1 MQYLKNDVFD
11 NLVVYELNR
20 WGSQYGAGRAE
31 HEKMLGGR
39 IWDACQKYGIKNML
53 ALFSFGVT
61 RTLWFSTV
69 PRDRAGQIEWA
80 EKITE
85 EFSRVGDIRLMSGL
99 TLEDIKTM
107 ELVWKQAADRLNTY
121 VANKKPVEPKLPTK
135 PEPIEQ
141 KKNEEPKQRE
151 EAKAKPEPSDQKSP
165 EQIEQDDKKTMW
177 RRLIG
182 SIAGA
187 LSFVVDK
194 IPIPLPIK
202 YVVKII
208 LTAIATFF
216 K

>member
-80 EKITE
+80 EKIAE
-85 EFSRVGDIRLMSGL
+85 EYARVGDIRLMSGL

-107 ELVWKQAADRLNTY
+107 ELVWKQAADRLDYY

-135 PEPIEQ
+135 PEPIEAP
-141 KKNEEPKQRE
+141 KKNEDPKVERP
-151 EAKAKPEPSDQKSP
+151 KEPSQPKP
-165 EQIEQDDKKTMW
+165 ADKEDPAKMDEKTMW

-208 LTAIATFF
+208 LTAIAAFF